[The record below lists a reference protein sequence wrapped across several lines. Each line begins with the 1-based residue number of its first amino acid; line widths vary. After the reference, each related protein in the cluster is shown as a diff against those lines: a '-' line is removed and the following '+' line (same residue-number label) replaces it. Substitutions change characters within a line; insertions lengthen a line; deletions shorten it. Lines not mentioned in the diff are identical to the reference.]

1 METFI
6 SFLIS
11 ENFKLFGF
19 KDGLATY
26 AEKNIG
32 NIKINIDFYN
42 STMFVFCGNKRYE
55 EKFKNYTIWQEY
67 KHMMEYVNKLGVD

>member
-1 METFI
+1 MKKFI

-11 ENFKLFGF
+11 ENFKVFGF

-32 NIKINIDFYN
+32 NIKINIDFYT
-42 STMFVFCGNKRYE
+42 STMFVFYENKRYS
-55 EKFKNYTIWQEY
+55 EKFKDYTIWQEY

>member
-11 ENFKLFGF
+11 ENFKIVGF
-19 KDGLATY
+19 KYGLAKKKK
-26 AEKNIG
+26 KNIG

-42 STMFVFCGNKRYE
+42 
-55 EKFKNYTIWQEY
+55 
-67 KHMMEYVNKLGVD
+67 KLAFML